1 MRNISLI
8 ISILLFQFISSF
20 GQAYDLVAQKGEQY
34 QPLTSFTSV
43 TLEKGISTGNFRR
56 WEYEFKF
63 GFDFP
68 FFDETYQSFKLNE
81 SGFGTFGN
89 SEEFN
94 LYLFAGDYLAFN
106 PVDTPLFSEVRFQY
120 DLVETKKVLKI
131 EWSYVGLGW
140 EVENNTHL
148 DHYLHYQ
155 VWFYED
161 GTIEF
166 HFGDINLSKSE
177 LYVPGKG
184 IINKDTQK
192 AIGPYIKFKSANTN
206 QSMAIAGSYDNP
218 YFSKDPNGGIIH
230 TIPELDWMIQLKY
243 KTVKNE
249 DLSSDNNLILV
260 PSFTSDEFMINTTE
274 KIEMVI
280 ITDINGREMMK
291 TTHKSIHLNNFDNG
305 IYFVTIKT
313 KTRLVTRKVIKM

>member
-8 ISILLFQFISSF
+8 ISILLFQVISSF
-20 GQAYDLVAQKGEQY
+20 GQAYDLVAQEGEQY

-43 TLEKGISTGNFRR
+43 TLEKGINTGNFRR

-68 FFDETYQSFKLNE
+68 FFDESYQSFKLNE

-120 DLVETKKVLKI
+120 DLVENKKVLKI

-140 EVENNTHL
+140 EVENDTHL

-161 GTIEF
+161 GVIEF

-184 IINKDTQK
+184 IIKKDTQT
-192 AIGPYIKFKSANTN
+192 AIGPFIKFKSATTN
-206 QSMAIAGSYDNP
+206 QSMAIAGNYANP

-230 TIPELDWMIQLKY
+230 TMPELNWMIQLKY
-243 KTVKNE
+243 KAVKNE
-249 DLSSDNNLILV
+249 DLISKNNVFIV
-260 PSFTSDEFMINTTE
+260 PSITSDKFTINTNE

-280 ITDINGREMMK
+280 VSNINGHEIIRTTNK
-291 TTHKSIHLNNFDNG
+291 TIHLNKFNNG
-305 IYFVTIKT
+305 IYFVSIKT
-313 KTRLVTRKVIKM
+313 TTGMVTRRVIKI